1 MAQKDLPYWQADE
14 LKAGVVEMML
24 MMVMVVMRTTADIS
38 HLICLEICSTGITL
52 FNLSTNVARSIFL
65 I

>member
-24 MMVMVVMRTTADIS
+24 IMVMVVMRTTADIS
-38 HLICLEICSTGITL
+38 HLMSRNMLYRYYL
-52 FNLSTNVARSIFL
+52 A
-65 I
+65 